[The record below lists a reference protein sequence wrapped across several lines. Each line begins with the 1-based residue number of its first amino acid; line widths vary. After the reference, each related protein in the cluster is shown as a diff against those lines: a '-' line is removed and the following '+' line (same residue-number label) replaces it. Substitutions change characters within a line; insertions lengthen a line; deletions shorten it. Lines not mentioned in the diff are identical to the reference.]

1 MTRIPPQARVLEIG
15 CGRGAGARLI
25 QEEFQPAR
33 LHAFD
38 LDYRMIRAAV
48 RYLTPRY
55 TDKISLYVGDALRLP
70 YRDGVLDAVFGFGV
84 LHHLPDWRGG
94 LREIARVLKPG
105 GIYFLEEFYPQF
117 YQNFLAR
124 RIFLHPE
131 HDRFYSHDLHQA
143 LAEAGF
149 GLQGRLEQKAGPPG
163 GGRQAGFEVRPDCS
177 QRGTAFC
184 SPCRRWP
191 NGMSLLAAHRP
202 EGNGKSPR

>member
-1 MTRIPPQARVLEIG
+1 MKLNWAERLVVNNPVRVMIQRGIIQWIKGVTRITRKDRILEIG

-38 LDYRMIRAAV
+38 LDYRMILKAG
-48 RYLTPRY
+48 RYLKPEY
-55 TDKISLYVGDALRLP
+55 QEKISLYVGDALMLP

-94 LREIARVLKPG
+94 MREIARVLKPG
-105 GIYFLEEFYPQF
+105 GIYCLEEFYPQF

-131 HDRFYSHDLHQA
+131 HDRFYSHDLHTA

-149 GLQGRLEQKAGPPG
+149 GFQGRLEQEMLGILAVAVK
-163 GGRQAGFEVRPDCS
+163 QEV
-177 QRGTAFC
+177 T
-184 SPCRRWP
+184 
-191 NGMSLLAAHRP
+191 
-202 EGNGKSPR
+202 

>member
-1 MTRIPPQARVLEIG
+1 MKLNWAERLVVNNPVRVMIQRGLIKWIKSVTRIAPQARILEIG

-25 QEEFQPAR
+25 QEEFQPAV

-38 LDYRMIRAAV
+38 LDYRMILAAV
-48 RYLTPRY
+48 RYLTPKY
-55 TDKISLYVGDALRLP
+55 TDKIALYVGDALTLP

-131 HDRFYSHDLHQA
+131 HDRFYSHDLRAA

-149 GLQGRLEQKAGPPG
+149 GLQGCLEQKMLGI
-163 GGRQAGFEVRPDCS
+163 
-177 QRGTAFC
+177 
-184 SPCRRWP
+184 
-191 NGMSLLAAHRP
+191 LAVAVKP
-202 EGNGKSPR
+202 QVI

>member
-1 MTRIPPQARVLEIG
+1 MKLNWAERLVVNNPLRVMIQRRLIKWIKGVTRIPQKARVLEIG

-25 QEEFQPAR
+25 QEEFQPAV

-38 LDYRMIRAAV
+38 LDHRMILMAG
-48 RYLTPRY
+48 RYLQPESRE
-55 TDKISLYVGDALRLP
+55 KIFLYVGDVLTLP

-105 GIYFLEEFYPQF
+105 GIYCLEEFYPQF

-131 HDRFYSHDLHQA
+131 HDRFYSHDLRAA
-143 LAEAGF
+143 LAEADF
-149 GLQGRLEQKAGPPG
+149 GLQGRLEQKMLGILAV
-163 GGRQAGFEVRPDCS
+163 AVKPD
-177 QRGTAFC
+177 
-184 SPCRRWP
+184 
-191 NGMSLLAAHRP
+191 LL
-202 EGNGKSPR
+202 